1 MCRKSCITVRRRAYA
16 KISKSVIRFL
26 LVALILAICGA
37 AEDDSNSNEASQSSE
52 DDHGASSD
60 DFADN
65 QEEWYADDPYLPTDD
80 EFVQQIQ
87 AEMNAQ
93 QNEMNDDLEN
103 RRNQIRRILIYAAA
117 GSIAILGLVSAI
129 FCTSLLLYDLG
140 MVMLMRR
147 YVREGVVVD
156 CRILVSDPDID
167 DCAKNN
173 AVEHLPVNIQNSD
186 SYSMMTDD
194 ESYQGGSK
202 GVFSVSGRSGI
213 NDVKEGQN
221 VDTKNKQSPQWQNPV
236 GSEVSFGNG
245 SNDQTLTVQSTL
257 QTLSAK
263 AFPAKKRQLP
273 FLRYHVIVEYD
284 DISYHDAISN
294 VSSEIIRKRLFIMG
308 EDIEVTNEGNNIVK
322 LYVLKQL
329 PKSGLPCGE
338 VRRSLRWQ
346 KKLSLNLHVMF
357 GLLFVVGGAIAVETM
372 LSRSFLFLYI
382 GLLLLQLPF
391 LSCFLQNS
399 FSKILTETYL
409 ESGYK
414 QLSKQKKAVD
424 KQKLIFALI
433 QGTSYE

>member
-1 MCRKSCITVRRRAYA
+1 MRSYA
-16 KISKSVIRFL
+16 KISKSVIHFL
-26 LVALILAICGA
+26 LLVVLILATCVA
-37 AEDDSNSNEASQSSE
+37 AEDDNNGNGVSQSSE
-52 DDHGASSD
+52 DDHGESSD
-60 DFADN
+60 TSDAYHQD
-65 QEEWYADDPYLPTDD
+65 EWYADDPYLPTDD

-87 AEMNAQ
+87 AEINAQ
-93 QNEMNDDLEN
+93 QSEMIEELEH
-103 RRNQIRRILIYAAA
+103 RRNEIRQILKYTAA
-117 GSIAILGLVSAI
+117 GSTAIVGLVAAI

-140 MVMLMRR
+140 VVMLMRR
-147 YVREGVVVD
+147 YVRDGVVVD
-156 CRILVSDPDID
+156 GRIIVSDPDID
-167 DCAKNN
+167 DSTKIEALEHHLSANN
-173 AVEHLPVNIQNSD
+173 QNSD

-202 GVFSVSGRSGI
+202 EVGVFSISGRSGI
-213 NDVKEGQN
+213 IDVEEGPSI
-221 VDTKNKQSPQWQNPV
+221 DTKSKQPPQLTNPI

-257 QTLSAK
+257 QHVSAK
-263 AFPAKKRQLP
+263 AFPAKKRQIRP
-273 FLRYHVIVEYD
+273 QRYHVIVEYD

-294 VSSEIIRKRLFIMG
+294 VSSEIIRKRFFIMG
-308 EDIEVTNEGNNIVK
+308 EDVEVTNEGINIVK

-346 KKLSLNLHVMF
+346 KKLFLNLNVML

-372 LSRSFLFLYI
+372 LSRSFLYLYI
-382 GLLLLQLPF
+382 GLLLLQLPYV
-391 LSCFLQNS
+391 SCFLQSS

-414 QLSKQKKAVD
+414 QSLKQKKAVD
-424 KQKLIFALI
+424 KRKLIFALK